1 MVMST
6 DFDITVVGAGVVGLA
21 IAARIAGPSHSVVVL
36 EKHKKFGQETSS
48 RNSEVI
54 HSGIYYPRG
63 SLKAVLCVRGREMLY
78 EYCRQHDVRFSRC
91 GKLVIATSVDEEAE
105 LGAIL
110 ETARGNG
117 VTEGRIIDA
126 GEVREREPN
135 ISVRSAIHFP
145 SSGIVDSHGLMK
157 SLETTSLSN
166 GATFAY
172 GNELTGLRMKG
183 GGSEPVFYELEATT
197 AEGEAFSFTSRIVIN
212 AAGLEADK
220 VAAMA
225 GMTGTNGTGYK
236 LHLLKGEY
244 FRIGNG
250 KNRLVNGLIYPVPH
264 KNISSLGV
272 HVTIDLD
279 GGAKLGPNEVVLEN
293 GVVDYSV
300 DSSHRA
306 DFYRSAAKFLPFIEP
321 EDLHADQAGIR
332 PKLQKPGGPF
342 HDFVIKDEADAG
354 FPGLINLVGIES
366 PGLTACL
373 AIAEYVHGL
382 LPERGSQTGA

>member
-36 EKHKKFGQETSS
+36 EKHRKFGQETSS

-91 GKLVIATSVDEEAE
+91 GKLVVATSVDEEAE

-117 VTEGRIIDA
+117 VTDGRIIDA
-126 GEVREREPN
+126 GEVREMEPN

-157 SLETTSLSN
+157 SLETASLSN
-166 GATFAY
+166 GATLAY
-172 GNELTGLRMKG
+172 GNELTGLLMKG

-197 AEGEAFSFTSRIVIN
+197 ADGEAFSFTSRIVIN

-225 GMTGTNGTGYK
+225 GMTGANGTGYK

-250 KNRLVNGLIYPVPH
+250 KNRLVNGLIYPVPN

-300 DSSHRA
+300 DASHRA

-342 HDFVIKDEADAG
+342 HDFVIKNEADVG